1 MKKEKWIQKT
11 NMKKD
16 ALRNYVK
23 RTYGKEGFTN
33 KGTIKVSLLRKLA
46 NDSRVSSVTRKRAQ
60 LALNLRK
67 IKKKVR
73 GKEK

>member
-33 KGTIKVSLLRKLA
+33 RGTIKVSVLRELS
-46 NDSRVSSVTRKRAQ
+46 SRKNVHEKTRKRAQ

-67 IKKKVR
+67 VKVR